1 MRLTTSLCL
10 FTLLLPVKV
19 LAYSCAISSTALNFG
34 AIEGITG
41 VSQQS
46 TATFTVKCQADT
58 STDSAISYQI
68 MIDGA
73 ETGSQRQMTD
83 GNNTTDYQLYTSG
96 NYQQIWDS
104 GSGALTDSYTL
115 TANTSETRTYTVYAR
130 MNPSFRDA
138 PGTYI
143 DTRTVNLVY

>member
-1 MRLTTSLCL
+1 MRLTTLL
-10 FTLLLPVKV
+10 FLLALLPVKA
-19 LAYSCAISSTALNFG
+19 LAYSCAIDATALSFG

-46 TATFTVKCQADT
+46 TATLTVKCQADT
-58 STDSAISYQI
+58 GADSTISYQI

-73 ETGSQRQMTD
+73 ETGEQRQMTD
-83 GNNTTDYQLYTSG
+83 GNNTTNYQLYTSN
-96 NYQQIWDS
+96 NYQQIWDGS
-104 GSGALTDSYTL
+104 SGALTDSYTL

-130 MNPSFRDA
+130 MTPSFQDA

-143 DTRTVNLVY
+143 DTRSVSLLY